1 MEDAEFD
8 GALGR
13 LAQGYG
19 EGVYEG
25 RRYGVTVRR
34 SADGR
39 RNSLF
44 ARELAGTDIVSF
56 NLYRTAS
63 DRALQSP
70 ARCPLKR
77 SWRSCWSS
85 GRMPEGRLERAASAL
100 TPRPSH
106 VPPGYQNNTL
116 RPLDFAG

>member
-63 DRALQSP
+63 DRAL
-70 ARCPLKR
+70 LKP
-77 SWRSCWSS
+77 CEMSS
-85 GRMPEGRLERAASAL
+85 EKVVAFVLEF
-100 TPRPSH
+100 RPN
-106 VPPGYQNNTL
+106 P
-116 RPLDFAG
+116 

>member
-8 GALGR
+8 GALRR
-13 LAQGYG
+13 LAEGYG

-63 DRALQSP
+63 DRAL
-70 ARCPLKR
+70 LKP
-77 SWRSCWSS
+77 CEMSS
-85 GRMPEGRLERAASAL
+85 DKVVAFVLEF
-100 TPRPSH
+100 RP
-106 VPPGYQNNTL
+106 
-116 RPLDFAG
+116 DA